1 MPIGLLGGSF
11 NPIHVGHL
19 VVAEEARGRLGL
31 ERVLFVPARV
41 SPHKLGKPLAPAED
55 RLRMV
60 QLAIADNSAFEAS
73 DTELRRGEPSFSI
86 DTVQQLR
93 EQSGG
98 EWDIHFLVGADTLAE
113 LAAWHRVRELA
124 DMCKFVV
131 FSRPEERGAEPGPS
145 RAEGTPRPQDALDPL
160 RAALRDDQV
169 AAIAERRIE
178 IPLIG
183 VSSTDIRRRV
193 REGRSIRYLVPEAVR
208 RYIVAKGLYRQ

>member
-1 MPIGLLGGSF
+1 MIPIGLLGGSF
-11 NPIHVGHL
+11 NPIHLGHL
-19 VVAEEARGRLGL
+19 VLAEEARGRLGL

-60 QLAIADNSAFEAS
+60 QLAIADNPAFEAS
-73 DTELRRGEPSFSI
+73 DLELRREGPSYSV

-98 EWDIHFLVGADTLAE
+98 EWDIHFLIGADTLPE
-113 LAAWHRVRELA
+113 LSAWHRVGELA
-124 DMCKFVV
+124 DLCKLAV
-131 FSRPEERGAEPGPS
+131 FSRPGES
-145 RAEGTPRPQDALDPL
+145 LDALDPL

-169 AAIAERRIE
+169 AALAARRFE

-183 VSSTDIRRRV
+183 ISSTDIRRRA

-208 RYIVAKGLYRQ
+208 RYLVAKGLYRE

>member
-1 MPIGLLGGSF
+1 MKIGLLGGSF
-11 NPIHVGHL
+11 NPIHMGHL
-19 VVAEEARGRLGL
+19 VVAEEARQRLGL
-31 ERVLFVPARV
+31 ERVLFVPALV

-60 QLAIADNSAFEAS
+60 QLAIADNPAFEAT
-73 DTELRRGEPSFSI
+73 DLELCRGEPSYSI

-113 LAAWHRVRELA
+113 LPAWHRIGELA
-124 DMCKFVV
+124 DLCKFVV
-131 FSRPEERGAEPGPS
+131 FSRPEERGA
-145 RAEGTPRPQDALDPL
+145 GTPRPQDALEPL
-160 RAALRDDQV
+160 RTALRDDQV
-169 AAIAERRIE
+169 AAIAARRIE

-193 REGRSIRYLVPEAVR
+193 REGVSIRYLVPEAVR
-208 RYIVAKGLYRQ
+208 CTIVAKGLYRQ

>member
-1 MPIGLLGGSF
+1 MVPIGLLGGSF
-11 NPIHVGHL
+11 NPIHLGHL
-19 VVAEEARGRLGL
+19 VIAEEARARLGL

-60 QLAIADNSAFEAS
+60 QLAIADNPAFEAS
-73 DTELRRGEPSFSI
+73 DTELRRDGPSYSI

-98 EWDIHFLVGADTLAE
+98 SWDLHFLIGSDSLAE
-113 LAAWHRVRELA
+113 LRAWHRVRELA

-131 FSRPEERGAEPGPS
+131 LSRPGDS
-145 RAEGTPRPQDALDPL
+145 LDALDRL
-160 RAALRDDQV
+160 RPALRDDQV
-169 AAIAERRIE
+169 AAIATRRLE

-183 VSSTDIRRRV
+183 ISSTDIRRRV
-193 REGRSIRYLVPEAVR
+193 RERLSIRYLVPESVR
-208 RYIVAKGLYRQ
+208 RYIVAKGLYRE